1 MKKIALL
8 LALASLPLFANANNL
23 VVNGSFESNAQANG
37 TWGIYNNNLIGWK
50 GVAELRNNA
59 AGEASD
65 GLNYVELD
73 AYKNGSIF
81 QKISTLAGSE
91 YILSFDY
98 SPREN
103 VALNS
108 NKIKAYW
115 NGTLLEAVTGKGA
128 NSGNVWETYTYS
140 VLGTGLD
147 KLKFSAAGKSDGLGG
162 SLDNVSLIS
171 AVPEPQT
178 YGMMLIGLGLIGF
191 VARRRK
197 NAIVV

>member
-8 LALASLPLFANANNL
+8 LALVSLPLLANANNL
-23 VVNGSFESNAQANG
+23 VVNGSFESNMQANG
-37 TWGIYNNNLIGWK
+37 TWSIYNNLTGWK

-81 QKISTLAGSE
+81 QKIATVAGTE

-103 VALNS
+103 VASNS
-108 NKIKAYW
+108 NKVKAYW
-115 NGTLLEAVTGKGA
+115 NDTLLETITGKGA

-162 SLDNVSLIS
+162 SLDNVSLVS

-178 YGMMLIGLGLIGF
+178 YGMTLMGLGLIGF

-197 NAIVV
+197 NTIEA